1 MMPRN
6 ATSSALLLLLLLASV
21 AADTDSGGSSSGS
34 SGPAKLDDY
43 VLTTQSECYKS
54 KRLVSCFKYRI
65 SRYIWSFASGRVNW
79 FLSEDKA
86 SETVGAGLRL
96 VRLSEP
102 QEDDVF
108 PEARQISAYDNEML
122 RVAKF
127 LQRSLN
133 TFIATHGV
141 RVGMGSDSGARVLDE
156 VSANINANVDSAFEA
171 RGKKKK
177 QRWSMILPLA
187 LMLKLV
193 HMKLL
198 LKPILL
204 GVGLIQVLLIVGG
217 FLIFNYF
224 RHNNVCRIQPHLIHS
239 HSHIASESSPELSYA
254 TYGTYPSYSA
264 SPYNAYSKDW
274 ASNRAYSA
282 YNFLDA
288 IDNQKI

>member
-1 MMPRN
+1 MNPIN
-6 ATSSALLLLLLLASV
+6 ATPSALLLLALLLATV
-21 AADTDSGGSSSGS
+21 ATVVTRADPDSGGSSSA
-34 SGPAKLDDY
+34 PAKLDDY

-65 SRYIWSFASGRVNW
+65 SRYVWSFASGRVNW
-79 FLSEDKA
+79 FQAEDKA
-86 SETVGAGLRL
+86 TDGGSGLRL
-96 VRLSEP
+96 VRLAEP

-108 PEARQISAYDNEML
+108 PEARQVSAYDNELM

-127 LQRSLN
+127 MQRSLN

-141 RVGMGSDSGARVLDE
+141 RVGMGSDSGARFLDE
-156 VSANINANVDSAFEA
+156 VNSANANVDAFEA

-264 SPYNAYSKDW
+264 SPYNAYNKDW

>member
-1 MMPRN
+1 MMPQN
-6 ATSSALLLLLLLASV
+6 ATSSALLLLLLLATV

-86 SETVGAGLRL
+86 SETAGAGLRL

>member
-1 MMPRN
+1 MLDVEGIQLLFSRGN
-6 ATSSALLLLLLLASV
+6 NSLYAL
-21 AADTDSGGSSSGS
+21 
-34 SGPAKLDDY
+34 
-43 VLTTQSECYKS
+43 CYKVLN
-54 KRLVSCFKYRI
+54 KDRLDALILPLNSDTPTI
-65 SRYIWSFASGRVNW
+65 
-79 FLSEDKA
+79 
-86 SETVGAGLRL
+86 
-96 VRLSEP
+96 
-102 QEDDVF
+102 
-108 PEARQISAYDNEML
+108 AYDNELM

-127 LQRSLN
+127 MQRSLN

-141 RVGMGSDSGARVLDE
+141 RVGMGLDSGARFLDE
-156 VSANINANVDSAFEA
+156 VNSANANADAFEA

-239 HSHIASESSPELSYA
+239 HSHIASESSP
-254 TYGTYPSYSA
+254 G
-264 SPYNAYSKDW
+264 KFD
-274 ASNRAYSA
+274 
-282 YNFLDA
+282 
-288 IDNQKI
+288 

>member
-1 MMPRN
+1 MMPRY
-6 ATSSALLLLLLLASV
+6 ATSSALLLLLITLAAV
-21 AADTDSGGSSSGS
+21 TRADPDSGGSASSA
-34 SGPAKLDDY
+34 PAKLDDY

-86 SETVGAGLRL
+86 AESAASGLRL
-96 VRLSEP
+96 VRLTEP

-141 RVGMGSDSGARVLDE
+141 RVGMGSDSGARFLDE
-156 VSANINANVDSAFEA
+156 ANANINANVDAFEA

-177 QRWSMILPLA
+177 RWSMILPLA